1 VAAFGVI
8 RENLEAIQAEDTGR
22 VVHTI
27 HEDSPPLRSTREGM
41 AYVFQNFNMA
51 YELEDM
57 QLLKA
62 ASDEVEVLFRQTKKA
77 LSGTGFTNTRSV
89 GIHT

>member
-1 VAAFGVI
+1 
-8 RENLEAIQAEDTGR
+8 
-22 VVHTI
+22 
-27 HEDSPPLRSTREGM
+27 M